1 MFLAASV
8 GRWGGHSLLS
18 LCPCTAEHPEIQ
30 GKGDTQGKPRL
41 PSFPSQRSQ
50 RLSLDTQAQG
60 LLEKFLPFAVLKK
73 LGSDLQMQT
82 LRPHLARA
90 QAEHTPYGVPRGI
103 PRRMKG
109 ESTGLKLEQLQRD
122 RELRKWFSCPTRAGK
137 GHAKSQGSFP
147 PVGRPVAP
155 SGQGASAWAPRNQ
168 LSQWGPDFLRR
179 LTDNPSLVFGTIVSG
194 CRRRRR
200 PAHVRTLLQQHASRS
215 LPFKPVARIPTVGRL
230 QDADGDAEV
239 ETALRGSA
247 HTGPDSARGI
257 QRKDSDLGC
266 QGCGNSPVCTHSSKC
281 GRGTS

>member
-1 MFLAASV
+1 
-8 GRWGGHSLLS
+8 
-18 LCPCTAEHPEIQ
+18 
-30 GKGDTQGKPRL
+30 
-41 PSFPSQRSQ
+41 
-50 RLSLDTQAQG
+50 
-60 LLEKFLPFAVLKK
+60 
-73 LGSDLQMQT
+73 
-82 LRPHLARA
+82 
-90 QAEHTPYGVPRGI
+90 
-103 PRRMKG
+103 MKG
-109 ESTGLKLEQLQRD
+109 ESTGLKLEQLRRD

-137 GHAKSQGSFP
+137 GHAKSQGNFP

-179 LTDNPSLVFGTIVSG
+179 LTDNPSLVCGTIVSG

-257 QRKDSDLGC
+257 QRKDSGLGC